1 MICFIRRSTSESK
14 EIAKLFMVS
23 MRMKKA
29 LHKLASERKIDM
41 RSYKITID
49 KTIDGFCEELTN
61 ELKVCRNIKCDS
73 EAKYRTIEGCCNNL
87 KNSDLGNF
95 YDILDVL
102 KTIFVS
108 ELLTLLGTGGCSTPP
123 YRKSALRPSK
133 WPPNDPKFRDFSYFY
148 MTYLK
153 SKKKIFGF
161 SQ

>member
-102 KTIFVS
+102 KTIFIS
-108 ELLTLLGTGGCSTPP
+108 ELLSPRLN
-123 YRKSALRPSK
+123 YQ
-133 WPPNDPKFRDFSYFY
+133 N
-148 MTYLK
+148 
-153 SKKKIFGF
+153 
-161 SQ
+161 